1 MGIYRLL
8 LKSIVFSTR
17 SKRRF
22 IPFVIVFSILSLAT
36 IILLYNFDNFSRE
49 ELLKHRGVVVKV
61 RPLGNVD
68 YGTAKTDIG
77 TRSGAEAIIYYR
89 YVDFGNNLRIC
100 SINTK
105 YQWAF
110 TEIKPNDLVAGH
122 FPRNDKEALVSDE
135 ILLTLFDEEGTPPNL
150 VKIFTEPVVGTK
162 FKLGISNETDFE
174 LKISGIFDKP
184 DPPSYIASGREWIF
198 IPENSFDTLVG
209 GQNLQYSDSQ
219 IYVHSVSIV
228 ASGDVFF
235 GVDVFFGTSYSNVDK
250 IAASI
255 GDLGA
260 DYGSPIYT
268 SKTDKDTPR
277 NMMFL
282 SLLFGIFGTFM
293 VSTLYSYLITR
304 FRRREV
310 AVLKAMG
317 YNSWDVR
324 IVVLCEVLVVAIT
337 GYIIGVL
344 LIQGFLWN
352 PLGRLLGQQGG
363 YYYQFINFSTY
374 PPFIIPS
381 TTVVLSLLAV
391 VISCIPGFFLITI
404 RILSVRPIEIFRQK

>member
-49 ELLKHRGVVVKV
+49 GLLTHRGVVVEV

-68 YGTAKTDIG
+68 YSTAKGAIG
-77 TRSGAEAIIYYR
+77 TSISGAEAIIYYR
-89 YVDFGNNLRIC
+89 YVDFGDNLRIC

-110 TEIKPNDLVAGH
+110 TEIRPNDLVAGR

-162 FKLGISNETDFE
+162 FKLGGSNETTFE

-184 DPPSYIASGREWIF
+184 DPPSNIASGREWIF
-198 IPENSFDTLVG
+198 IPENSFETLVG
-209 GQNLQYSDSQ
+209 GENLRYGDNE
-219 IYVHSVSIV
+219 IYVHSVSII

-235 GVDVFFGTSYSNVDK
+235 GTSYNNVDRVAAHLSTSLEDFGTDFGN
-250 IAASI
+250 
-255 GDLGA
+255 
-260 DYGSPIYT
+260 PIYT
-268 SKTDKDTPR
+268 SKTDKDTTR

-324 IVVLCEVLVVAIT
+324 IVVLSEVLVVAIT
-337 GYIIGVL
+337 GYIIGIL

-381 TTVVLSLLAV
+381 TTVVLSFLAV